1 MRTLNVKS
9 KRDRRVLE
17 FMLEEGGI
25 TTLQAFKELGN
36 TRLSGSIHELRSK
49 GYAIADEWATFE
61 NRYGEKCRVKR
72 YYIEG

>member
-1 MRTLNVKS
+1 MNTLNVKS

-36 TRLSGSIHELRSK
+36 TRLSASIHALRSK
-49 GYAIADEWATFE
+49 GYVIADEWATFP
-61 NRYGEKCRVKR
+61 NRYGEKCKVKR
-72 YYIEG
+72 YYIES